1 MTEWREYR
9 SDSEYFRSRV
19 LDPPCVRKAPA
30 MAELCEKVWS
40 DARRSTRRPGIDVAR
55 A

>member
-19 LDPPCVRKAPA
+19 LDPSCVRKASA
-30 MAELCEKVWS
+30 IAERCEKVPS
-40 DARRSTRRPGIDVAR
+40 DARGSTRRPGIDVAR